1 MLNKHRGILKYH
13 LLNNYLCKL
22 NRGLVPIDPKRY
34 ISRICCLF
42 YGGRSCIQIHMFVRN
57 MPHSPVTVN
66 LSGMLDRRKLRIK
79 YLYYLYDASVCIY
92 KKIQTGFPLVHQ
104 KHLFTPFAS
113 FLIWKKFCVVL
124 TTTRSS
130 GGCWKTERATKS
142 IISRTQRIY
151 YKIVNK
157 SFE

>member
-79 YLYYLYDASVCIY
+79 YLYYLYDAFVCIY
-92 KKIQTGFPLVHQ
+92 KKKYKL
-104 KHLFTPFAS
+104 A
-113 FLIWKKFCVVL
+113 FLLLIINICLPPSQVFWSE
-124 TTTRSS
+124 RSS
-130 GGCWKTERATKS
+130 VLSWQPHVLPVGVGKQNVLQSPLFLEHRGFTTKS
-142 IISRTQRIY
+142 
-151 YKIVNK
+151 
-157 SFE
+157 

>member
-79 YLYYLYDASVCIY
+79 YLYYLYDAFVCIY
-92 KKIQTGFPLVHQ
+92 KKKYKL
-104 KHLFTPFAS
+104 A
-113 FLIWKKFCVVL
+113 FLLLIINICLPPSQVFWSE
-124 TTTRSS
+124 RSS
-130 GGCWKTERATKS
+130 VLSWQPHVLPVGVGKQNVLQSPLFLEHRGCTTKS
-142 IISRTQRIY
+142 
-151 YKIVNK
+151 
-157 SFE
+157 

>member
-42 YGGRSCIQIHMFVRN
+42 YGGRSCTQIHMFVRN

-92 KKIQTGFPLVHQ
+92 NQ
-104 KHLFTPFAS
+104 KYKLA
-113 FLIWKKFCVVL
+113 FLLLIKNICLPPSQVFWSE
-124 TTTRSS
+124 RSS
-130 GGCWKTERATKS
+130 VLSWQPHVLPVGVGKQNVLQSPLFLEHRGFTTKS
-142 IISRTQRIY
+142 
-151 YKIVNK
+151 
-157 SFE
+157 

>member
-1 MLNKHRGILKYH
+1 MLNKHRGILKDH

-22 NRGLVPIDPKRY
+22 IRGLVPIDPKRY

-92 KKIQTGFPLVHQ
+92 KKYKLAFL
-104 KHLFTPFAS
+104 
-113 FLIWKKFCVVL
+113 FLIKNICLPPSQVFWSE
-124 TTTRSS
+124 RSS
-130 GGCWKTERATKS
+130 VLSWQPHVLPVGVGKQNVLQSPLFLEHRGFTK
-142 IISRTQRIY
+142 
-151 YKIVNK
+151 K
-157 SFE
+157 S

>member
-1 MLNKHRGILKYH
+1 M
-13 LLNNYLCKL
+13 

-79 YLYYLYDASVCIY
+79 YLYYLYDAFVCIY
-92 KKIQTGFPLVHQ
+92 KKKYKL
-104 KHLFTPFAS
+104 A
-113 FLIWKKFCVVL
+113 FLLLIINICLPPSQVFWSE
-124 TTTRSS
+124 RSS
-130 GGCWKTERATKS
+130 VLSWQPHVLPVGVGKQNVLQSPLFLEHRGFTTKS
-142 IISRTQRIY
+142 
-151 YKIVNK
+151 
-157 SFE
+157 

>member
-79 YLYYLYDASVCIY
+79 YLYYLYDAFVCIY
-92 KKIQTGFPLVHQ
+92 KKNTNWLSSCWSKTFVYPLRKFSDLKEVLCCLDNHTFFRWVLENRTCYKVHY
-104 KHLFTPFAS
+104 FS
-113 FLIWKKFCVVL
+113 N
-124 TTTRSS
+124 
-130 GGCWKTERATKS
+130 TEDLLQNRK
-142 IISRTQRIY
+142 
-151 YKIVNK
+151 
-157 SFE
+157 

>member
-1 MLNKHRGILKYH
+1 MLNKHRGILNYH
-13 LLNNYLCKL
+13 LLHIYLCKV

-92 KKIQTGFPLVHQ
+92 KKKYKLAFL
-104 KHLFTPFAS
+104 LFIKNICLPPSQVF
-113 FLIWKKFCVVL
+113 
-124 TTTRSS
+124 
-130 GGCWKTERATKS
+130 
-142 IISRTQRIY
+142 
-151 YKIVNK
+151 
-157 SFE
+157 

>member
-22 NRGLVPIDPKRY
+22 NRVLVPIDPKRY

-79 YLYYLYDASVCIY
+79 YLYYLYDAFVCIY
-92 KKIQTGFPLVHQ
+92 KKKYKL
-104 KHLFTPFAS
+104 A
-113 FLIWKKFCVVL
+113 FLLLIINICLPPSQVFWSE
-124 TTTRSS
+124 RSS
-130 GGCWKTERATKS
+130 VLSWQPHVLPVGVGKQNVLQSPLFLEHRGFTTKS
-142 IISRTQRIY
+142 
-151 YKIVNK
+151 
-157 SFE
+157 

>member
-1 MLNKHRGILKYH
+1 M
-13 LLNNYLCKL
+13 

-79 YLYYLYDASVCIY
+79 YLYYLYDAFVCIY
-92 KKIQTGFPLVHQ
+92 KKKYKL
-104 KHLFTPFAS
+104 A
-113 FLIWKKFCVVL
+113 FLLLIINICLPPSQVFWSE
-124 TTTRSS
+124 RSS
-130 GGCWKTERATKS
+130 VLSWQPHVLPVGVGKQNVLQSPLFLEHRGFTAKS
-142 IISRTQRIY
+142 
-151 YKIVNK
+151 
-157 SFE
+157 

>member
-1 MLNKHRGILKYH
+1 MLNKHRGILNYH
-13 LLNNYLCKL
+13 LLHIYLCKV

-79 YLYYLYDASVCIY
+79 YLYYWYDASVCIY
-92 KKIQTGFPLVHQ
+92 KKKYKLAFL
-104 KHLFTPFAS
+104 LFIKNICLPPSQVFWS
-113 FLIWKKFCVVL
+113 E
-124 TTTRSS
+124 RSS
-130 GGCWKTERATKS
+130 VLSWQPHVLPVGVGKQNVLQSPLFLEHRGFTTKS
-142 IISRTQRIY
+142 
-151 YKIVNK
+151 
-157 SFE
+157 